1 MWHQASLP
9 VRAGGIGIRRA
20 VQLAPSAFLASAAG
34 SSDLVYQILPPH
46 LKDASNPVVESAL
59 TTWLH
64 SHDEPPPSN
73 PASHHQK
80 AWDAPCIRATYDTL
94 LDESPDA
101 STRARLL
108 AVATKESAA
117 WLSALPVSSLGLRMD
132 DNVIRV
138 AIGLRLGA
146 PLCEPH
152 HCQHCGDVV
161 DHTGTHGLSCR
172 YSKGRHPRHATIN
185 EVIKRSLG
193 SANIPCHL
201 EPTGLYRSDG
211 KMA

>member
-1 MWHQASLP
+1 MPQASLP
-9 VRAGGIGIRRA
+9 VRARGIGIRRA

-46 LKDASNPVVESAL
+46 LKDASNPVIESAL

-80 AWDAPCIRATYDTL
+80 AWDAPYIRATYDTL

-101 STRARLL
+101 STRACLL
-108 AVATKESAA
+108 AVATKESGA

-132 DNVIRV
+132 DNVIHV
-138 AIGLRLGA
+138 AVGLRLGA

-152 HCQHCGDVV
+152 HSALWRCGGPYRNPRSQVSLQQGSPSSPC
-161 DHTGTHGLSCR
+161 HYQRGHQAIPWLCKHPLPPGTHRPLQ
-172 YSKGRHPRHATIN
+172 I
-185 EVIKRSLG
+185 
-193 SANIPCHL
+193 
-201 EPTGLYRSDG
+201 
-211 KMA
+211 